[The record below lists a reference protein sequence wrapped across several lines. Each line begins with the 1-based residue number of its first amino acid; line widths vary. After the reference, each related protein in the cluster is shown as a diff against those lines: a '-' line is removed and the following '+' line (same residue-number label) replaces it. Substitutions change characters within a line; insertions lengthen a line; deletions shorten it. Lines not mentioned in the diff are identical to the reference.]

1 MTNKTRAQAHAYLR
15 KLKGYWWDFDGYMV
29 HNASIWQTN
38 IGTTL
43 LVTLRGL
50 YAKRYT
56 ICKQL

>member
-15 KLKGYWWDFDGYMV
+15 KLKVIGGTSTEYMV

-43 LVTLRGL
+43 LVTH
-50 YAKRYT
+50 
-56 ICKQL
+56 